1 MNRTPSFPRPSAAD
15 SQTDIKAEAKAV
27 EATAVRLLA
36 GREHSVAE
44 LQRKLLHKGHPPAAV
59 AAVIEKLQLK
69 KLVCD
74 ERFVDAFIRHHAQ
87 RGQGP
92 IRIRAELRQQ
102 GITDGVVEEHL
113 QAAGLDWASL
123 ARAVRVRKF
132 GAAPPKGM
140 AERAKQGRFL
150 QYRGFNSDQIRAAW
164 RSEGESQGSDT
175 EADAGFDPDP
185 DF

>member
-1 MNRTPSFPRPSAAD
+1 MKWSKAD
-15 SQTDIKAEAKAV
+15 AKGV

-36 GREHSVAE
+36 SREHSVAE
-44 LQRKLLHKGHPPAAV
+44 LQRKLLHKGYPPAAV
-59 AAVIEKLQLK
+59 DAVIKKLQLK

-74 ERFVDAFIRHHAQ
+74 DRFVSVFIRHHAQ

-92 IRIRAELRQQ
+92 LRIRAELRQQ
-102 GITDGVVEEHL
+102 GITDAVVEEHL

-132 GAAPPKGM
+132 GATPPKGM
-140 AERAKQGRFL
+140 TERAKQGRFL

-164 RSEGESQGSDT
+164 RSQGESQGSDT
-175 EADAGFDPDP
+175 DAGLDPDP

>member
-1 MNRTPSFPRPSAAD
+1 MKKLSEASSAGSAATSD
-15 SQTDIKAEAKAV
+15 SKAAEKAI

-36 GREHSVAE
+36 GREHSTAE
-44 LQRKLLHKGHPPAAV
+44 LRRKLLHKGHLPEAV
-59 AAVIEKLQLK
+59 DAVIARLRDK
-69 KLVCD
+69 KLVSD
-74 ERFVDAFIRHHAQ
+74 DRFVSAFIRHHAQ

-92 IRIRAELRQQ
+92 VRIRAELRQQ
-102 GITDGVVEEHL
+102 GIADEMVDEYL
-113 QAAGLDWASL
+113 QSAGLDWSSL

-132 GAAPPKGM
+132 GASLPRSM

-164 RSEGESQGSDT
+164 QADAESQGSVT
-175 EADAGFDPDP
+175 EADAGFDLDP

>member
-1 MNRTPSFPRPSAAD
+1 
-15 SQTDIKAEAKAV
+15 
-27 EATAVRLLA
+27 
-36 GREHSVAE
+36 
-44 LQRKLLHKGHPPAAV
+44 V
-59 AAVIEKLQLK
+59 AAVLEKLQLK
-69 KLVCD
+69 KLVSD
-74 ERFVDAFIRHHAQ
+74 ERFVAAFIRHHAQ

-102 GITDGVVEEHL
+102 GITDAVAEEHL

-123 ARAVRVRKF
+123 AGAVRVRKF
-132 GAAPPKGM
+132 GATLPKGM

-185 DF
+185 DC